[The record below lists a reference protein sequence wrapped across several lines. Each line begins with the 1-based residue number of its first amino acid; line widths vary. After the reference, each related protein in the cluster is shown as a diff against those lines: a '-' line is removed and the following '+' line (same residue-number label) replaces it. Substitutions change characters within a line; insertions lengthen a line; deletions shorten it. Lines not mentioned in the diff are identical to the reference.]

1 MNEPVTPPWKEG
13 WKPMEGPYGPI
24 VAGNPN
30 WVKGMK
36 SPNPAGRPPGLSPQ
50 SKLVQKML
58 ENADGILDAIISKAM
73 EGDSASASLV
83 LARIVPALKSQ
94 SQSVQFDFDHTAPA
108 SDQAAAIL
116 SAIAS
121 GAVSPDVGR
130 QILEAV
136 NALSQIKAAELLEA
150 RIAALEEKHS

>member
-1 MNEPVTPPWKEG
+1 MTESETPPWKEG
-13 WKPMEGPYGPI
+13 WKPMEGPSGPVI
-24 VAGNPN
+24 AGNPN

-58 ENADGILDAIISKAM
+58 ENADGILDAIIAKAM
-73 EGDSASASLV
+73 EGDSSSASLI

-94 SQSVQFDFDHTAPA
+94 AQTVQFEFDHTAPA
-108 SDQAAAIL
+108 SEQAASII

-121 GAVSPDVGR
+121 GAVSPDIGR

-136 NALSQIKAAELLEA
+136 NALTQIKASEILEA

>member
-1 MNEPVTPPWKEG
+1 MTEPANPPWKEG
-13 WKPMEGPYGPI
+13 WKPMQGDGRPV
-24 VAGNPN
+24 VAGNPA

-36 SPNPAGRPPGLSPQ
+36 SPNPAGRPAGLSPQ

-58 ENADGILDAIISKAM
+58 ENADGILDAIIAKAM
-73 EGDSASASLV
+73 EGDSSSAALI

-94 SQSVQFDFDHTAPA
+94 AQTVQFEFDHAAPA
-108 SDQAAAIL
+108 SQQAEAIL
-116 SAIAS
+116 AAIAS
-121 GAVSPDVGR
+121 GAVSPDIGR

-136 NALSQIKAAELLEA
+136 NALSSIRATEQLEA

>member
-1 MNEPVTPPWKEG
+1 MPPWKEG
-13 WKPMEGPYGPI
+13 WKPMIGPGGPV

-58 ENADGILDAIISKAM
+58 ENADGILDAIIAKAM
-73 EGDSASASLV
+73 EGDSSSASLI

-94 SQSVQFDFDHTAPA
+94 AQTVQFDFDHTASA
-108 SDQAAAIL
+108 SDQAASII

-121 GAVSPDVGR
+121 GAVSPDIGR

-136 NALSQIKAAELLEA
+136 NALSQIKAAETLEA
-150 RIAALEEKHS
+150 RIAALEEKQS

>member
-1 MNEPVTPPWKEG
+1 MEG
-13 WKPMEGPYGPI
+13 WKPEPVPDGL
-24 VAGNPN
+24 VTVGNPN

-50 SKLVQKML
+50 SKLVQRML
-58 ENADGILDAIISKAM
+58 ENADGILDAVISKAM
-73 EGDSASASLV
+73 EGDSSSASLI

-94 SQSVQFDFDHTAPA
+94 SQSVQFEFDHTASA
-108 SDQAAAIL
+108 SEQAASIL

-136 NALSQIKAAELLEA
+136 NALSQIKASEVLEA